1 MNRKEIIQE
10 LKKYFSVNELVCN
23 HTFAKFG
30 EKSWQFLQTELLH
43 TLLILRTEIINRPMH
58 VNYAGRFQR
67 GLRCNICQ
75 LVKDKTKLN
84 QIYLSA
90 HVNGAGVDFNTDE
103 YTAEKCRQLI
113 KGNADKLPYP
123 IRLEKAVTWVHIDVY
138 DDHLNEQKIVEFD
151 G

>member
-10 LKKYFSVNELVCN
+10 LKRYFSISDLVCN
-23 HTFAKFG
+23 HTFGKFG
-30 EKSWQFLQTELLH
+30 EKSWQFLQTELLY
-43 TLLILRTEIINRPMH
+43 TLLVVRRDIIKLPLI
-58 VNYAGRFQR
+58 VNHDTATQR

-90 HVNGAGVDFNTDE
+90 HVNGAAVDFSCPDLP
-103 YTAEKCRQLI
+103 AEKCRKLI
-113 KGNADKLPYP
+113 KENENLLPYP
-123 IRLEKAVTWVHIDVY
+123 IRLEKAVTWVHLDVY
-138 DDHLNEQKIVEFD
+138 DDHTTDSKIVEFN